1 LRGLD
6 FNVNI
11 IFLQNKE
18 AQYAFTKN
26 KPIVPL
32 MMESS
37 YRPEDGWLG
46 LLIGGEYYVDFESGQ
61 FEQSMNKMIQQLE
74 LRQIRPSQIDL

>member
-1 LRGLD
+1 
-6 FNVNI
+6 
-11 IFLQNKE
+11 
-18 AQYAFTKN
+18 
-26 KPIVPL
+26 

-46 LLIGGEYYVDFESGQ
+46 LLIGGECYVDFESGQ
-61 FEQSMNKMIQQLE
+61 FEHSMNKMIQQLE

>member
-1 LRGLD
+1 
-6 FNVNI
+6 
-11 IFLQNKE
+11 
-18 AQYAFTKN
+18 
-26 KPIVPL
+26 